1 MAAMTKLKTIA
12 ITMVT
17 LINVPANLCI
27 AKKYNKLKINPAIAV
42 EATTIPMSELS
53 ILKVPAFLVVLVPD
67 EDVEFPAK
75 SAFLN
80 EKAEIPAKP
89 ITKTTHRIVAQRS
102 LYSLVLNLSSF
113 FGIRVS
119 YD

>member
-1 MAAMTKLKTIA
+1 MAAKTKLRTIA

-17 LINVPANLCI
+17 LINVPANFCI
-27 AKKYNKLKINPAIAV
+27 AKKYNKLKTKPQIAV
-42 EATTIPMSELS
+42 AATTNPISELS
-53 ILKVPAFLVVLVPD
+53 ILKVPAFLVVPVPD
-67 EDVEFPAK
+67 EDVEFAAK

-80 EKAEIPAKP
+80 EKYEIPAKP
-89 ITKTTHRIVAQRS
+89 MRNTTHRIVAHRS

-119 YD
+119 